1 MSNQQQVKD
10 GGNATLS
17 VKVTQETYELL
28 NILAEGLQHGTN
40 ANDLLKMFVHAFI
53 ESAKHTGPVSSD
65 IQLLLD
71 MLKVEEGWHQAFNF
85 ADVNAQKKIA
95 QVVLILEQPGRKG
108 FGMVMVS
115 KPYIDKCWQTYCV
128 DDILEQVVAVAM
140 KGLYQE
146 LRDIGNSL
154 GTESLR
160 ETLFSLC
167 DAYRL
172 TQGERDIEK
181 EGPQLGNYSDFG
193 RAIEYGNRAKRKKHL
208 TPDSIQTHI
217 VFEDDDR
224 ETADME
230 AKDWEGEHRQTEEPP
245 RPIIPFID
253 PDDDDER
260 AIEGGSY
267 D

>member
-1 MSNQQQVKD
+1 MSNQKQVNE

-17 VKVTQETYELL
+17 IKVTQETYDLL
-28 NILAEGLQHGTN
+28 NILAEGLHHGTN

-53 ESAKHTGPVSSD
+53 ESAKHCGPVSPD
-65 IQLLLD
+65 MQLLLD
-71 MLKVEEGWHQAFNF
+71 MLKIEEGWHKAFNF

-160 ETLFSLC
+160 ETLFTLC
-167 DAYRL
+167 DSYKLAKMDHDL
-172 TQGERDIEK
+172 QDELPK
-181 EGPQLGNYSDFG
+181 LGTYSDFG
-193 RAIEYGNRAKRKKHL
+193 RAIEYGNRAKRKKHVS
-208 TPDSIQTHI
+208 PDDIQTRI
-217 VFEDDDR
+217 VFDDYDR
-224 ETADME
+224 EVADME
-230 AKDWEGEHRQTEEPP
+230 AQDWEGEHRQTEEPP
-245 RPIIPFID
+245 TNMSDHDR
-253 PDDDDER
+253 
-260 AIEGGSY
+260 
-267 D
+267 